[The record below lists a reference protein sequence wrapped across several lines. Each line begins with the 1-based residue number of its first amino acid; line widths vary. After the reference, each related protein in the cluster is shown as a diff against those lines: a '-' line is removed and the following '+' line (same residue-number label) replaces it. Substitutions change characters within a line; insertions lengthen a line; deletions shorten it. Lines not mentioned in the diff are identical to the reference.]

1 MRHLSAP
8 IEPVGE
14 VLLPEQQSYHRV
26 LHPARGET
34 VQETRV
40 VLLRSRHTAEAM
52 AAGQVEATASG
63 QGPAESINWAV
74 VLYGGRPPSEHQRRP
89 GLLIG
94 SNVNRWLPARH
105 GILQG
110 WVATCSVKVPHHTQD
125 VYYTTNQKALGG
137 DHVLQDSRNA
147 AWRNGACQL
156 GGRTV
161 NAVSRRDHP
170 NCRRRDQITDR
181 DRSAALFQSRECHF
195 AAGPNEQRLCGQ
207 WHHLSDVGID
217 GDSGR

>member
-1 MRHLSAP
+1 MIAICPIRSNLNGNEDQAMGSSSCDTLSAP

-74 VLYGGRPPSEHQRRP
+74 VLYGGRPPSEH
-89 GLLIG
+89 
-94 SNVNRWLPARH
+94 NDD
-105 GILQG
+105 
-110 WVATCSVKVPHHTQD
+110 QD
-125 VYYTTNQKALGG
+125 
-137 DHVLQDSRNA
+137 
-147 AWRNGACQL
+147 C
-156 GGRTV
+156 
-161 NAVSRRDHP
+161 
-170 NCRRRDQITDR
+170 
-181 DRSAALFQSRECHF
+181 
-195 AAGPNEQRLCGQ
+195 
-207 WHHLSDVGID
+207 
-217 GDSGR
+217 